1 MKKSRFLALILL
13 VALMML
19 GAGYAYWTQDLT
31 IENTITTGVLR
42 VSFDN
47 PQLEVDDYMD
57 WREGNVSSFA
67 ISDDNAYE
75 LELILKDAYPGAE
88 AQLAFDLL
96 NEGTMKANVK
106 GFAMDDDAI
115 NADLVL
121 CKSIFV
127 NGELKDEN
135 KPLAGVFEN
144 LNIAIEPEER
154 AEVLLVLQID
164 PDADNDSL
172 RQNEEA
178 IAFTINAMVHQY
190 NDL

>member
-1 MKKSRFLALILL
+1 
-13 VALMML
+13 MML